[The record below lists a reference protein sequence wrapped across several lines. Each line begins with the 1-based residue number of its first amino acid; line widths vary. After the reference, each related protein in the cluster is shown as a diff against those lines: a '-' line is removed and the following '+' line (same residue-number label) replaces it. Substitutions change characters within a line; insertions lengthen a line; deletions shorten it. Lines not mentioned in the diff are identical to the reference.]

1 MRHAVR
7 AVPAALAAGLDAAR
21 VAHAAVTAQP
31 VLGLPAFAKAETG
44 ALPGELAVTVHVS
57 RERAQALFTSAAQPT
72 RALRAGLSVVWSQ
85 RGRRLGVAR
94 AQPGTR
100 VHASLPA
107 GTTLA
112 RGPLV
117 TELRAGSVPVGHA
130 AAGVG

>member
-1 MRHAVR
+1 M
-7 AVPAALAAGLDAAR
+7 
-21 VAHAAVTAQP
+21 
-31 VLGLPAFAKAETG
+31 LPAKL
-44 ALPGELAVTVHVS
+44 LPGTYALDFVGPGGNLELVAGADRPPGGGARDERLHVS